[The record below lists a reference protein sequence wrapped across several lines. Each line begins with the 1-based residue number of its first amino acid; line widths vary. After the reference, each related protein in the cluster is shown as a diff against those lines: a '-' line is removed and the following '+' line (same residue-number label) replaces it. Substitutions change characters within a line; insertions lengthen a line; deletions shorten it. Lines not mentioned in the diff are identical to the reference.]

1 MTSKQ
6 FKFNNYF
13 MGLALQEARL
23 AADECEVP
31 VGCVIV
37 DRASKK
43 VIASAHNLCEQE
55 KNANLHAEILAIN
68 EACKILDSKN
78 LSDLDLYVTL
88 EPCTMCAS
96 AIANSRIG
104 RIYYGAA
111 DEKQGAVENGVRF
124 FTSKSCFH
132 RPEIYSGVKNE
143 ESEELLNG
151 FFKSIRG

>member
-1 MTSKQ
+1 MTLKQ
-6 FKFNNYF
+6 LKFNDHF
-13 MGLALQEARL
+13 MDFALSQAKL
-23 AADECEVP
+23 AAAQGEVP
-31 VGCVIV
+31 VGCVVV
-37 DRASKK
+37 DRVSGE
-43 VIASAHNLCEQE
+43 VIASAHNLCEQK

-96 AIANSRIG
+96 AIANARIG

-124 FTSKSCFH
+124 FTAGSCMH
-132 RPEIYSGVKNE
+132 RPEIYSGVKSE
-143 ESEELLNG
+143 ESEELLKE
-151 FFKSIRG
+151 FFKSLRG

>member
-1 MTSKQ
+1 MALKQ
-6 FKFNNYF
+6 LKFNDHF
-13 MGLALQEARL
+13 MDLALSQAKL
-23 AADECEVP
+23 AAAQGEVP
-31 VGCVIV
+31 VGCVVV
-37 DRASKK
+37 DRASGE

-55 KNANLHAEILAIN
+55 KNANLHAEILVIN

-96 AIANSRIG
+96 AIANARIG

-124 FTSKSCFH
+124 FTAGSCMH
-132 RPEIYSGVKNE
+132 RPEIYSGVKSE
-143 ESEELLNG
+143 ESEELLKK
-151 FFKSIRG
+151 FFKSLRG

>member
-1 MTSKQ
+1 MASKQ
-6 FKFNNYF
+6 LKFNNHF
-13 MGLALQEARL
+13 MQLALSEAQL
-23 AADECEVP
+23 AFDQGEVP

-37 DRASKK
+37 DPVRGA

-124 FTSKSCFH
+124 FTSDSCFH
-132 RPEIYSGVKNE
+132 RPEIYSGIKSQ
-143 ESEELLNG
+143 ESEDLLKE
-151 FFKSIRG
+151 FFKSIRR